1 MTRADEVSFA
11 VDVEMTYEV
20 DQPAEMLLLIE
31 VAGGPDQFPSMS
43 TLFLDGAERV
53 VRSPAEGGVGER
65 VRFSVDQTM
74 VCRYRTRASVTRS
87 ARTLDTLDHTPITAL
102 PDDTLRYLMPSRYCA
117 PSHFTSD
124 LEARFGDLQGGS
136 LIQSMCDW
144 LFDTLRYVPGVSSS
158 DTTAT
163 DTFSNGQGVCRDFA
177 HVLIAMAR
185 ARGIPARFVSCY
197 TPDVTPQDFH
207 AVAEVW
213 LQGKW
218 HIVDP
223 TKMAH
228 PSEVA
233 RIGVGL
239 DAAEVAFLTIFGRA
253 SMIYQRVATK
263 RET

>member
-1 MTRADEVSFA
+1 MTGADGASFA
-11 VDVEMTYEV
+11 IDVEMSYVV
-20 DQPAEMLLLIE
+20 DQPAEMILQIG
-31 VAGGPDQFPSMS
+31 VAEEPDQTTSKS
-43 TLFLDGAERV
+43 TLFLDGTERV

-74 VCRYRTRASVTRS
+74 VCRYRTCASVTRTER
-87 ARTLDTLDHTPITAL
+87 ALDTLDHTPITAL
-102 PDDTLRYLMPSRYCA
+102 PDDTLRYLMPSRYCS
-117 PSHFTSD
+117 PSDFTSE
-124 LEARFGDLQGGS
+124 LEPRFGDLQGGS
-136 LIQSMCDW
+136 LVRSMCDW
-144 LFDTLRYVPGVSSS
+144 LFDTLRYVPGASSS

-163 DTFSNGQGVCRDFA
+163 ETFSSGQGVCRDFA

-197 TPDVTPQDFH
+197 APDVTPQDFH

-213 LQGKW
+213 LEGNW